1 MDMSLGLVTLPL
13 KYTTL
18 DRNFGERQRVLMSAL
33 GAHGDITRT
42 HTNTLLVSW
51 S

>member
-18 DRNFGERQRVLMSAL
+18 DRNLGERQRVLMSSL
-33 GAHGDITRT
+33 GAHGDITTT
-42 HTNTLLVSW
+42 HTNTLLASW